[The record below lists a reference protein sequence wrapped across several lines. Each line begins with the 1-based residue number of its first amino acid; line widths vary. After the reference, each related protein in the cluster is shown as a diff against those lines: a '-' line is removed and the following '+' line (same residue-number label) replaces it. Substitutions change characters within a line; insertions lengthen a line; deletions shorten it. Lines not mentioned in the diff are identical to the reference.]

1 MLLFFYM
8 LYTPNFRKIFNL
20 LNLKKQCDQY
30 RVGLWGCP
38 QFLFVI
44 MGVVIVISIIGTN
57 IAVRRYAEPEISALV
72 VMGVTAILFA
82 IGHAVVSSFE
92 RVAED
97 SLAKSE
103 FISIVS
109 HELRNPLTSLRW
121 QFDLLKR
128 DYLNLSEKQR
138 QEALEIIGNDSKRMN
153 EVVSDMLAVHRVEEK
168 AFKLNP
174 EFFSLVDL
182 TGIVAKNYEKQA
194 QKNGVKIEISVQ
206 ENLPPVFADKKKI
219 QMVIEHLIDNA
230 LKYGRQ
236 KQTVR
241 VEIEKD
247 GKKTRWSVSDQ
258 GVGILEK
265 DAEKIFQ
272 KFFRAR
278 NALWH
283 QIEGIGLGLYIAR
296 QIIEK
301 SGGEINFKSRENKG
315 STFWFTI

>member
-1 MLLFFYM
+1 MLS
-8 LYTPNFRKIFNL
+8 FRKIFDH
-20 LNLKKQCDQY
+20 LNLKKQCDRYQ
-30 RVGLWGCP
+30 VGLWSCP

-44 MGVVIVISIIGTN
+44 MGIIIIISIISTN
-57 IAVRRYAEPEISALV
+57 IAVRRYAEPEISALIV
-72 VMGVTAILFA
+72 IGVTAVLFA
-82 IGHAVVSSFE
+82 IGYAVVSSFE
-92 RVAED
+92 RIAED

-121 QFDLLKR
+121 QLDAFKSG
-128 DYLNLSEKQR
+128 YFNLSEEQR
-138 QEALEIIGNDSKRMN
+138 REALETMENDGKRMN
-153 EVVSDMLAVHRVEEK
+153 EVVNDMLAAHRVEEK

-174 EFFSLVDL
+174 EFFSLADL
-182 TGIVAKNYEKQA
+182 TGTAVKNYEKQA
-194 QKNGVKIEISVQ
+194 KKNGVKIDISIQ
-206 ENLPPVFADKKKI
+206 DNLPPVFADKKKI

-230 LKYGRQ
+230 LKYGRRN
-236 KQTVR
+236 QTVR
-241 VEIEKD
+241 VGIEKV
-247 GKKTRWSVSDQ
+247 GRKTRWLISDQ

-265 DAEKIFQ
+265 DAGKIFQ

-301 SGGEINFKSRENKG
+301 SGGKIDFKSRENKG
-315 STFWFTI
+315 STFWFII

>member
-1 MLLFFYM
+1 MLS
-8 LYTPNFRKIFNL
+8 FRKIFDL
-20 LNLKKQCDQY
+20 LNLKKQCDRYQI
-30 RVGLWGCP
+30 GLWSCP

-44 MGVVIVISIIGTN
+44 MGVIIIISIISVN
-57 IAVRRYAEPEISALV
+57 IAVRRYAEPEISALI

-92 RVAED
+92 RIAED

-121 QFDLLKR
+121 QLDAFKSG
-128 DYLNLSEKQR
+128 YFNLSEEQR
-138 QEALEIIGNDSKRMN
+138 REALETMENDGKRMN
-153 EVVSDMLAVHRVEEK
+153 EVVNDMLAAHRVEER

-182 TGIVAKNYEKQA
+182 TRMAVKNYEKQI
-194 QKNGVKIEISVQ
+194 QKNGVKIDISVQ
-206 ENLPPVFADKKKI
+206 DNLPPVFADKKKI
-219 QMVIEHLIDNA
+219 QMVLEHLIDNA

-236 KQTVR
+236 NQTVR

-247 GKKTRWSVSDQ
+247 GGKTRWLISDQ
-258 GVGILEK
+258 GVGILKK
-265 DAEKIFQ
+265 DAGKIFQ

-301 SGGEINFKSRENKG
+301 SGGNIDFKSRENKG
-315 STFWFTI
+315 STFWFII

>member
-1 MLLFFYM
+1 M
-8 LYTPNFRKIFNL
+8 LYISNFRKIFNL

-30 RVGLWGCP
+30 RVGLWSCP

-44 MGVVIVISIIGTN
+44 MGIIIIISIVSTN
-57 IAVRRYAEPEISALV
+57 IAVRRYTEPEISALI

-121 QFDLLKR
+121 QLDALKS
-128 DYLNLSEKQR
+128 DYFNLSEKQR
-138 QEALEIIGNDSKRMN
+138 QEALETMENDSRRMN
-153 EVVSDMLAVHRVEEK
+153 EVVGDMLAVHRVEEK

-174 EFFSLVDL
+174 EFFSLTDL
-182 TGIVAKNYEKQA
+182 TRTAAKNYEKLA

-206 ENLPPVFADKKKI
+206 DNLPLVFADKKKI
-219 QMVIEHLIDNA
+219 QMVIEHLMDNA

-236 KQTVR
+236 DQTVR
-241 VEIEKD
+241 VKVEKN
-247 GKKTRWSVSDQ
+247 GEKTRWLISDQ

-265 DAEKIFQ
+265 DAGKIFQ

-301 SGGEINFKSRENKG
+301 SGGQINFKSRENKG